1 MRAQTNDGGRDER
14 TRHPG
19 VYLRHSRDCGRV
31 QGGSKC
37 SCKPSYRAVVY
48 DKRSKKMIRKTFRVL
63 AEAKLWRADAVVA
76 VERGTLKPPTATTV
90 GEALSAYVAGM
101 VDGTILDRS
110 GRQYKPATC
119 RSYRRSVEKRLQPEL
134 RHFKLGGLRR
144 RDVQD
149 MIDRLRASGIS
160 ASTIRNTLDP
170 LRAVYRRAVRRD
182 EVTIDPTHGLE
193 LPAIRGRRDRTASP
207 SEAEALIEA
216 LPVPQQALW
225 AMAIYVGPRRGELQ
239 ELRWSDLDLKQN
251 VGRIERAWDD
261 EGRCVVDVKTA
272 AGERWFPIV
281 EPVKRRL
288 IAHKLATGRDG
299 DDLVFGETAD
309 RRFVP
314 STVRRRARKAWEAA
328 KLQPITL
335 HEGRHSAATAGSAA
349 GLDDLALAHIMGHSS
364 VVITRDRYGHVRP
377 DRVAEVAKLLDAY
390 YAEAKAASGKR

>member
-1 MRAQTNDGGRDER
+1 MRAQSNDGGRDER

-19 VYLRHSRDCGRV
+19 VYLRHSRDCARV
-31 QGGSKC
+31 QRGAKC
-37 SCKPSYRAVVY
+37 SCKPSYRAVAY
-48 DKRSKKMIRKTFRVL
+48 DKRSKKMIRKTFRAL

-76 VERGTLKPPTATTV
+76 LEQGRLKPPTTTTV
-90 GEALSAYVAGM
+90 GEALHSYLAGM

-110 GRQYKPATC
+110 GKQYKPATC

-134 RHFKLGGLRR
+134 GEVRLGDLRR

-149 MIDRLRASGIS
+149 MIDRLRANGIS
-160 ASTIRNTLDP
+160 ASTIHNTLDP

-182 EVTIDPTHGLE
+182 DVTIDPTHGLE

-207 SEAEALIEA
+207 AEAEALIEA
-216 LPVPQQALW
+216 LPAPQQALW

-239 ELRWSDLDLKQN
+239 ELRWSDLDLERN
-251 VGRIERAWDD
+251 IGRIERAWDD
-261 EGRCVVDVKTA
+261 EGRCVVDVKTD

-377 DRVAEVAKLLDAY
+377 DRVAEVAKVLDAY
-390 YAEAKAASGKR
+390 YAEAKAAGSKG